1 MSSTVEQSARRILVE
16 RHLAEIQ
23 AALAGDTSLANSA
36 TLAVIARLTDTVQHV
51 LAEHR
56 PDRHGICRT
65 CHPRAPHWWPSAR
78 PCPVISAVTLR
89 LLADIS
95 TAPGRRT
102 EPRASHHQRAHRR
115 VAAPRP
121 ALATTAPMLCSTVTQ
136 GAK

>member
-1 MSSTVEQSARRILVE
+1 MSSTIEQSARRILVE

-36 TLAVIARLTDTVQHV
+36 TLAVIARLTDTVQQV
-51 LAEHR
+51 ITEHR

-65 CHPRAPHWWPSAR
+65 CHPRAPHWWPSTRA
-78 PCPVISAVTLR
+78 CPVISAVALR
-89 LLADIS
+89 LLADVS

-102 EPRASHHQRAHRR
+102 APRASHHPRAHRR

>member
-23 AALAGDTSLANSA
+23 ATLADGSTLVDSA
-36 TLAVIARLTDTVQHV
+36 TLAVIARLTGTVQHV
-51 LAEHR
+51 VTEHR

-65 CHPRAPHWWPSAR
+65 CHPRAPHWWPSTR
-78 PCPVISAVTLR
+78 DCPVISAVALR
-89 LLADIS
+89 LLADVS

>member
-36 TLAVIARLTDTVQHV
+36 TLAVIARLTDTVQHIV
-51 LAEHR
+51 TAHR

-65 CHPRAPHWWPSAR
+65 CHPRAPHWWPSTRA
-78 PCPVISAVTLR
+78 CPVLDTVALR
-89 LLADIS
+89 LLADVN
-95 TAPGRRT
+95 TAPGRRAD
-102 EPRASHHQRAHRR
+102 PRASHHPRAHRR

>member
-1 MSSTVEQSARRILVE
+1 MTSTADQSTRRVLVDC
-16 RHLAEIQ
+16 HLAEIR

-36 TLAVIARLTDTVQHV
+36 TLAVMARLADTVQHV
-51 LAEHR
+51 VAEHR

-65 CHPRAPHWWPSAR
+65 CHPRAPHWWPATR
-78 PCPVISAVTLR
+78 DCPVLAAVAHR
-89 LLADIS
+89 LLVDIGD
-95 TAPGRRT
+95 APARRT
-102 EPRASHHQRAHRR
+102 GPRAPHHLRAHRR